1 MFQKIIFPVDLAHT
15 ESLEKALTVAAD
27 LSRQYDAPI
36 VALGVTATTPGA
48 VAHTPKEYAEKLAAY
63 AKDAEARVN
72 ATITPKVVTSAD
84 PSIDIDARILSEA
97 HEMEAD
103 LVVMASHVPGMAER
117 LFASRSGYLAAH
129 ADISVFVVR

>member
-1 MFQKIIFPVDLAHT
+1 MFHKIIFPVDLAHT
-15 ESLEKALTVAAD
+15 DSLEKALTVAAD
-27 LSRQYDAPI
+27 LSKQYGAPI

-48 VAHTPKEYAEKLAAY
+48 VAHTPQEYAEKLAAY
-63 AKDAEARVN
+63 AKEAGARTG
-72 ATITPKVVTSAD
+72 ASITQKVVTAAD
-84 PSIDIDARILSEA
+84 PSIDIDNRIMAEAREL
-97 HEMEAD
+97 EAD

>member
-1 MFQKIIFPVDLAHT
+1 MFRKIIFPVDLAHT
-15 ESLEKALTVAAD
+15 ESLEKALTVATD

-36 VALGVTATTPGA
+36 VALGVTATTPGK
-48 VAHTPKEYAEKLAAY
+48 VAHSPEEYAAKLDAY
-63 AKDAEARVN
+63 VSDASQRTGVALT
-72 ATITPKVVTSAD
+72 AKVVKTAD
-84 PSIDIDARILSEA
+84 PSIDIDNRIMAEAR
-97 HEMEAD
+97 EMGAD